1 MYLKNINLTCG
12 PILREQFKC
21 VIRHNMKLSGKHC
34 CITEPLREEKTYLKM
49 FRELEKSF
57 PGEECFL
64 DGKKSKTS
72 RPPLA
77 GQQNLCFGHRIGP
90 MEKKKV

>member
-1 MYLKNINLTCG
+1 MCNKAQYETEGQALLYY
-12 PILREQFKC
+12 
-21 VIRHNMKLSGKHC
+21 
-34 CITEPLREEKTYLKM
+34 EPLREEKTYLKM

-57 PGEECFL
+57 PSDECFL

-77 GQQNLCFGHRIGP
+77 EQQNLRFVHRIGP
-90 MEKKKV
+90 IEKKKV

>member
-1 MYLKNINLTCG
+1 MKHQGLKTEG
-12 PILREQFKC
+12 RERFQPDPQ
-21 VIRHNMKLSGKHC
+21 G
-34 CITEPLREEKTYLKM
+34 EKTYFKM

-57 PGEECFL
+57 PSDDCFL

-77 GQQNLCFGHRIGP
+77 GHYILRFVRRIGP
-90 MEKKKV
+90 EK

>member
-1 MYLKNINLTCG
+1 
-12 PILREQFKC
+12 
-21 VIRHNMKLSGKHC
+21 
-34 CITEPLREEKTYLKM
+34 M

-57 PGEECFL
+57 PSDECFL

-77 GQQNLCFGHRIGP
+77 GQQNLRYVHRIGP

>member
-1 MYLKNINLTCG
+1 MKTEGRERFQPDPQGEKNYLI
-12 PILREQFKC
+12 
-21 VIRHNMKLSGKHC
+21 
-34 CITEPLREEKTYLKM
+34 M
-49 FRELEKSF
+49 FPLEKSF
-57 PGEECFL
+57 PSDECFL

-72 RPPLA
+72 RPQLA